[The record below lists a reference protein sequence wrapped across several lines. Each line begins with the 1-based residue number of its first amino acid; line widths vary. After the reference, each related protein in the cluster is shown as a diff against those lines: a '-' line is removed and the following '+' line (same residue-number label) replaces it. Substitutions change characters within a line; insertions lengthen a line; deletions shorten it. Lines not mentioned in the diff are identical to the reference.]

1 MKYQIKLKQSQKNKS
16 FTLIELI
23 FVLLIIAL
31 LATYF
36 IPKLN
41 NITNSNKITQCKN
54 DLNIIKY
61 QLNNLK
67 NKTILKQENI
77 NFDISNY
84 LNNNW
89 KKISNNKYYFI
100 IDKNTF
106 IEFILDLNTYEFNC
120 NKDNTLCKKVIN

>member
-16 FTLIELI
+16 FTIIELI
-23 FVLLIIAL
+23 FVLLIIAI
-31 LATYF
+31 LASYF
-36 IPKLN
+36 IPKLS
-41 NITNSNKITQCKN
+41 NITNSNKITQCKS

-100 IDKNTF
+100 IDKNTT
-106 IEFILDLNTYEFNC
+106 IEFILDLNKYEFSC
-120 NKDNTLCKKVIN
+120 NKNNTLCKKVLN